1 MKKTTY
7 LVLFQKYDQFW
18 NFFLKSFHYKLL
30 IPEQSLDII
39 MFWIFD
45 KNKRRSWNRQLY
57 NISTPLTSTVVT
69 ITIVFTTKGDFFSS
83 ESRPFT
89 LTVQKQFVT
98 PSGDGGCSFRWSVP
112 FLTKI
117 RKKYRKILYKRLK
130 NIRVENNLPLCVDLG
145 TH

>member
-1 MKKTTY
+1 MFLYFITSFLFLESLLTYNYVLNFWQKTKGVAEIGSY
-7 LVLFQKYDQFW
+7 
-18 NFFLKSFHYKLL
+18 
-30 IPEQSLDII
+30 
-39 MFWIFD
+39 
-45 KNKRRSWNRQLY
+45 LY

-69 ITIVFTTKGDFFSS
+69 IIIVFTTKGDFFSS

-117 RKKYRKILYKRLK
+117 RKKYKKILDKRLK
-130 NIRVENNLPLCVDLG
+130 NIRVESNLPLCVDLG

>member
-1 MKKTTY
+1 MFLLSHFITSFLFLNRLLTY
-7 LVLFQKYDQFW
+7 NYVLNFWQKD
-18 NFFLKSFHYKLL
+18 
-30 IPEQSLDII
+30 
-39 MFWIFD
+39 
-45 KNKRRSWNRQLY
+45 KRRSWNRQLY

-69 ITIVFTTKGDFFSS
+69 ITIVGIHYKRRFFFSS

-130 NIRVENNLPLCVDLG
+130 NIRVENSLPLCVDLG

>member
-1 MKKTTY
+1 MFLLCHFIISFLFLNSLLKYNYVFNFWQKTKGAAEIGSY
-7 LVLFQKYDQFW
+7 L
-18 NFFLKSFHYKLL
+18 HY
-30 IPEQSLDII
+30 
-39 MFWIFD
+39 
-45 KNKRRSWNRQLY
+45 
-57 NISTPLTSTVVT
+57 ISTPLTSTVVT

-130 NIRVENNLPLCVDLG
+130 NIRVENSLPLCVDLG